1 MEKSW
6 IHGGVNKC
14 HFCNQGIIVPKA
26 KVGFSALLTSL
37 VLSSLRF
44 WLGGIFIFIFFFTSS
59 LMHLRRFKNTF
70 YLSLKKIIYHVFSGR
85 INQAPT
91 LPYCLTDILMSF
103 SVSAPVWLSS
113 SLFSSWRLY
122 SNASVMLFDFFD
134 YLSSPRQSSRF

>member
-44 WLGGIFIFIFFFTSS
+44 WLGGDFYVFFF
-59 LMHLRRFKNTF
+59 FF
-70 YLSLKKIIYHVFSGR
+70 YQLIDAFKKI
-85 INQAPT
+85 
-91 LPYCLTDILMSF
+91 
-103 SVSAPVWLSS
+103 
-113 SLFSSWRLY
+113 
-122 SNASVMLFDFFD
+122 
-134 YLSSPRQSSRF
+134 